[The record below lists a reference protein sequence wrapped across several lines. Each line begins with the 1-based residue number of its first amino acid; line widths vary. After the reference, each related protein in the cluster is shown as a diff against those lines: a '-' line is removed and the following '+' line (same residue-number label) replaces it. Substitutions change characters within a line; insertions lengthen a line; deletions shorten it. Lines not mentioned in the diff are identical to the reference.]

1 MKQIISTKH
10 LSTLIFI
17 LSIVVTIKLLWL
29 IASML
34 FLPNTGEE
42 FQKSTKAK
50 KLYYRVRLTNES
62 KGIILDPEE
71 VKKREAAIAAAAAN
85 SISSMKGY
93 KLLGLYKSDKKLVI
107 AVAKGKKTSILEK
120 GEKTNGFELISA
132 GRDFVI
138 FKKNSKKFKLTLENT
153 KNSKNK
159 NSSRKHSPKTNK
171 VQSHKSTEI
180 VEEDGIKHIPKTL
193 LTSYT
198 KDMDKI
204 WKDVGLSQYKKNG
217 KADGFKVNFVKKGS
231 DIAKLGLRRGDI
243 LKAVNAE
250 PLNFSSAMG
259 FFNNINSLEN
269 LTLTVE
275 RNGKSED
282 LEYEIQ

>member
-17 LSIVVTIKLLWL
+17 LSIAVLIKLLW
-29 IASML
+29 IVVSTL
-34 FLPNTGEE
+34 FLPTVGEE
-42 FQKSTKAK
+42 LQPSTKAK
-50 KLYYRVRLTNES
+50 KLYYRVRLANE
-62 KGIILDPEE
+62 
-71 VKKREAAIAAAAAN
+71 KKRIKPINPPPPVKRIA
-85 SISSMKGY
+85 SMRGY
-93 KLLGLYKSDKKLVI
+93 KLLGLYNS
-107 AVAKGKKTSILEK
+107 KKTLVATIGK
-120 GEKTNGFELISA
+120 GIKTEVLSRGESTRNGFKLISA
-132 GRDFVI
+132 GSNFVI
-138 FKKNSKKFKLTLENT
+138 FKKNSKEFKLSLENT
-153 KNSKNK
+153 RNSKNSHGSSK
-159 NSSRKHSPKTNK
+159 NSAKSNS
-171 VQSHKSTEI
+171 VQSHASNEI

-231 DIAKLGLRRGDI
+231 DIEKLGLRRGDI
-243 LKAVNAE
+243 LKAVNSE
-250 PLNFSSAMG
+250 PLNLSSAMN
-259 FFNNINSLEN
+259 FFNSINSLDN